1 MLRYQVLRRALSLKT
16 TINPQSTLKLTQPP
30 NHQALLLLTTPHLL
44 NSTIDTFVN
53 LTSKESPEQH
63 SIQKAA
69 VICVDSILQCKNA
82 VSEVWLDVPDQ
93 LRIMDYVVKD
103 DEVKNEPKP
112 RTSEADP
119 IKLDK
124 NWKDGL
130 TDTQLSLNLFSEGN
144 IEDKLVNLKL
154 NLGRSLFVN
163 GLESTCFTY
172 HNPTI
177 PEFTTE
183 SKLNFVNLQKLTIG
197 LRLPS
202 ATPVKFG
209 EKSLIQSKYTN
220 QFIKLPFEPNED
232 DVYVVDS
239 HVGNLI
245 KRINFKPAS
254 GYLIE
259 NPNLNDSKDHSIWV
273 KLSKYDPDTATVKMD
288 KPTDEYYRVIVGGSG
303 WDAEKMAMLGID
315 PIVGDGLDYKKQIKL
330 YEVSKEKNVLS
341 LDDTVDVSKK
351 AKFVV
356 ECSEADESFSQFDDK
371 LSEKVIDGVVGFGS
385 ENGFQ
390 YDEVWHKAP
399 NELVEVDVSTC

>member
-1 MLRYQVLRRALSLKT
+1 MLRYQILRRALSLKT
-16 TINPQSTLKLTQPP
+16 TINPQSTHKLTQPP
-30 NHQALLLLTTPHLL
+30 NHKALLLLTTPHLL

-53 LTSKESPEQH
+53 LTSDKSLEQH
-63 SIQKAA
+63 NIQKAA

-82 VSEVWLDVPDQ
+82 VSELWLNEPDQ
-93 LRIMDYVVKD
+93 LQIIDYVVKD
-103 DEVKNEPKP
+103 DDVKNEPKP

-130 TDTQLSLNLFSEGN
+130 TDTQLSLNLFGEGN
-144 IEDKLVNLKL
+144 SADKLVNLKL

-177 PEFTTE
+177 PNFTTE
-183 SKLNFVNLQKLTIG
+183 SKSNFVNLQKLTID
-197 LRLPS
+197 LHLPS
-202 ATPVKFG
+202 TPVKAG
-209 EKSLIQSKYTN
+209 DKPLIQSKYTN
-220 QFIKLPFEPNED
+220 QFIKLPFEPDED
-232 DVYVVDS
+232 DVYVIDS

-259 NPNLNDSKDHSIWV
+259 NPKLNDSKDHSIWV
-273 KLSKYDPDTATVKMD
+273 KLSKYSPETASVKMN

-315 PIVGDGLDYKKQIKL
+315 PVVGDGLDYKKQIEL

-341 LDDTVDVSKK
+341 LDDSVDASKNV
-351 AKFVV
+351 KFVV
-356 ECSEADESFSQFDDK
+356 ECSEADENFSQFDNK
-371 LSEKVIDGVVGFGS
+371 LSETVIEGVVGFGS

-399 NELVEVDVSTC
+399 NEIVEVDVSTC